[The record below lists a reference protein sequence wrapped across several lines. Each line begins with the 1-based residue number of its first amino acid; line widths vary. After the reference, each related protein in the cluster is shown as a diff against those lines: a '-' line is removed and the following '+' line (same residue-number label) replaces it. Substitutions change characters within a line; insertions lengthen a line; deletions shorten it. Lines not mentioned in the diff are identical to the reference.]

1 MSATLGAIVLAGGRA
16 TRLDGVDKPA
26 LEVGGISLLERAV
39 AAAQAA
45 GAASV
50 VIVGPP
56 GAELP
61 HTVRVQEQP
70 AFAGPAAAIVAGLG
84 ALETAAGRAADAAID
99 PAWFAAVDA
108 ANDPEW
114 MLVLAADLARPD
126 AAVARLVAD
135 LALLPADTDGVCLAD
150 GSSRPQWLTGAYRT
164 ASLRRA
170 AKALPDAGRDAP
182 VRALLD
188 DLSIAVFRVP
198 DDIVHDVDTW
208 QDLEQARR
216 LYDDTANA
224 QAVGG
229 PSRLEE
235 ETP

>member
-84 ALETAAGRAADAAID
+84 ALGGREAG
-99 PAWFAAVDA
+99 A

-170 AKALPDAGRDAP
+170 AKAIPDAGRDAP